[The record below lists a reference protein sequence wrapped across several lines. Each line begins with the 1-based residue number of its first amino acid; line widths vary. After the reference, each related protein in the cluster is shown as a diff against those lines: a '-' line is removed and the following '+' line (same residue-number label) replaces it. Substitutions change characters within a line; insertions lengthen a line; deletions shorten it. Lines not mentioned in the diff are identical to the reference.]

1 MAAPSS
7 RRGKS
12 IQYFMECDERFGS
25 LYSVLLKD
33 APAMARQGRLII
45 SIKAEPKRAEPRRK
59 ASTSRSKKTSGA

>member
-1 MAAPSS
+1 
-7 RRGKS
+7 
-12 IQYFMECDERFGS
+12 MECDERFGS